1 MLNLD
6 NNTFFLFPTPSL
18 VVKLVVSSYI
28 LFGLLVFFPNF
39 FYPTGS
45 QLVECRIARET
56 RYETN
61 LLLSCNPC
69 HELGAA
75 KHTVAPYDDESIL
88 PFLTQLLDE
97 ANHQAG
103 NIYLLVGTAWSKDG
117 KYELPT
123 VAFEYE
129 QWHIAVF
136 VLIFIEQG
144 ELLGAISIGVA
155 IIEIKYDSLR
165 LLFV

>member
-1 MLNLD
+1 M
-6 NNTFFLFPTPSL
+6 
-18 VVKLVVSSYI
+18 
-28 LFGLLVFFPNF
+28 
-39 FYPTGS
+39 
-45 QLVECRIARET
+45 RR
-56 RYETN
+56 R
-61 LLLSCNPC
+61 
-69 HELGAA
+69 
-75 KHTVAPYDDESIL
+75 L

-136 VLIFIEQG
+136 VIIFIEQG

-155 IIEIKYDSLR
+155 IIEIKYDSLN
-165 LLFV
+165 LNYS